1 LLRPVEITNRNLRRV
16 LRPGAHT
23 PEFDFAGWNG
33 TADNGVRAAYFLT
46 AMIFAAL
53 AVLGNWRTSRAE
65 R

>member
-1 LLRPVEITNRNLRRV
+1 MELFAAVALLFLHVVISS
-16 LRPGAHT
+16 AHA

-33 TADNGVRAAYFLT
+33 TADNGVRASYLLT

-53 AVLGNWRTSRAE
+53 AVLGNWRASRAE

>member
-1 LLRPVEITNRNLRRV
+1 MSS
-16 LRPGAHT
+16 AHA

-33 TADNGVRAAYFLT
+33 AADSRSRAAYFLT

-53 AVLGNWRTSRAE
+53 AVLGDWRASREA